1 MECFGKRVN
10 LTACALL
17 GLCVLA
23 PLTAAAQAPPRYTLR
38 EMDMHIHCGLERRL
52 PLNEWIDLSIAD
64 GRKVFFCLDHI
75 ELYDRTP
82 KEYAQWAKEEGV
94 QQWYP
99 MGTAGHAALMA
110 DITTLAAARK
120 DLTIFKGWEV
130 AEFDLDDGVNYEP
143 LKAAQII
150 GWHISS
156 THEGDEP
163 NGALFIRRVKQVKEV
178 QKKLDV
184 PMILF
189 HPFPARLGRLAKV
202 AKKAG
207 RTLDS
212 LTVDELRFF
221 KPGEQDEV
229 IRLLKDSSIYI
240 EMGRGTEGYWDTPNM
255 REALIADIKP
265 LADAGVKFTVSTDA
279 HTPDSFKKPFHPEVY
294 CEPCGITPE
303 NANAIIKDLMD
314 RRNRQEPSRPVQPVK
329 RENKN

>member
-1 MECFGKRVN
+1 MAFPAAGEEMNMLHNRAQMFLAV
-10 LTACALL
+10 CALSSL
-17 GLCVLA
+17 GTLVV
-23 PLTAAAQAPPRYTLR
+23 PSSPAQDIPQYTLR
-38 EMDMHIHCGLERRL
+38 EMDIHIHCGLERRL
-52 PLNEWIDLSIAD
+52 PLNQWIDLSVAD

-82 KEYAQWAKEEGV
+82 EECAKWSKEEGV
-94 QQWYP
+94 RQWYP
-99 MGTAGHAALMA
+99 MGREGHRAFMA
-110 DITTLAAARK
+110 DIDKLASERK
-120 DLTIFKGWEV
+120 DLLIFKGWEV

-163 NGALFIRRVKQVKEV
+163 NGALLVRRIKQVIEA
-178 QKKLDV
+178 QKKLNV

-189 HPFPARLGRLAKV
+189 HPFPARLGRLEKV

-207 RTLDS
+207 RTRDS

-221 KPGEQDEV
+221 KPGEQEEV
-229 IRLLKDSSIYI
+229 IRLLKDRSIYI
-240 EMGRGTEGYWDTPNM
+240 EMGRGTEGYWNTPNM

-279 HTPDSFKKPFHPEVY
+279 HTPDSLKKPFHPEVY
-294 CEPCGITPE
+294 CEPCGITAE
-303 NANAIIKDLMD
+303 NANAIIRDLLA
-314 RRNRQEPSRPVQPVK
+314 RPK
-329 RENKN
+329 GK

>member
-1 MECFGKRVN
+1 MNMSSAQKNIV
-10 LTACALL
+10 LTTCTLL
-17 GLCVLA
+17 GLLA
-23 PLTAAAQAPPRYTLR
+23 LAGRTASAQNAPQYALR

-52 PLNEWIDLSIAD
+52 PLNEWIDLSVAD
-64 GRKVFFCLDHI
+64 GRKVFFCLDHL

-82 KEYAQWAKEEGV
+82 DECAQWAKEEGV
-94 QQWYP
+94 RQWYP
-99 MGTAGHAALMA
+99 MGRAGHSAFLA
-110 DITTLAAARK
+110 DIESLAAARK

-143 LKAAQII
+143 LKAAEII

-163 NGALFIRRVKQVKEV
+163 NGALFIRRIHQIKEV

-184 PMILF
+184 PMVLF
-189 HPFPARLGRLAKV
+189 HPFPARLGRVEKLAR
-202 AKKAG
+202 KAG
-207 RTLDS
+207 RTRDS
-212 LTVDELRFF
+212 LTLEELRFF
-221 KPGEQDEV
+221 KNGEQDEV

-240 EMGRGTEGYWDTPNM
+240 EMGRGTEGYWAAANM

-279 HTPDSFKKPFHPEVY
+279 HTPDNLKKPFHPEVY

-303 NANAIIKDLMD
+303 NANSIISDLLA
-314 RRNRQEPSRPVQPVK
+314 RRGRK
-329 RENKN
+329 